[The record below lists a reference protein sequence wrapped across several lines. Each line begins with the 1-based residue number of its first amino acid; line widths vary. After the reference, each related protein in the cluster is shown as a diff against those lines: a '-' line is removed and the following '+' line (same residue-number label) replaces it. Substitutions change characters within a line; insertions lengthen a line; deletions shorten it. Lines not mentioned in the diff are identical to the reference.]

1 VLHRKSRGE
10 NHWLVAY
17 ALNSLATMFY
27 EKGDFAAAIPVYKNA
42 IAIYSKAWKTPNQ
55 RTGSS
60 LLGLAAA
67 LTENGN
73 AAEAEPLARKGLQI
87 FRDSMAAGH
96 WQVARAESVLGGCL
110 LALHKFD
117 EAEPLLLSGY
127 ETLKVKRGD
136 DDALTRRTRA
146 LLYQLYRAIGKAQQ
160 AAQFEALP

>member
-1 VLHRKSRGE
+1 
-10 NHWLVAY
+10 
-17 ALNSLATMFY
+17 
-27 EKGDFAAAIPVYKNA
+27 
-42 IAIYSKAWKTPNQ
+42 
-55 RTGSS
+55 
-60 LLGLAAA
+60 
-67 LTENGN
+67 
-73 AAEAEPLARKGLQI
+73 
-87 FRDSMAAGH
+87 
-96 WQVARAESVLGGCL
+96 ARAESVLGGCL